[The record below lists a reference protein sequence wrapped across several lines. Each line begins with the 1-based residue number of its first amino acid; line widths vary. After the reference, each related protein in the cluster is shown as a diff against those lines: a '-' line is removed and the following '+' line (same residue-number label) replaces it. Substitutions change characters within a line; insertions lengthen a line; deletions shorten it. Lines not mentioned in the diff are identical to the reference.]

1 MRKAF
6 TLAAALMLSMLP
18 AAAQKQ
24 SAQTA
29 PPPPPPVPAGA
40 RRKVAVLD
48 FNYATVMTS
57 VQAIFGTNQD
67 IGKGITDLLVDKL
80 VNDATYRVIERAAIA
95 KIMAEQNF
103 SNSNRVD
110 TSSAAKIGKLLG
122 VDAIIIGDITQF
134 GRDDSHK
141 GAGGIGSSLGR
152 YGLGQIGI
160 QKAKCTVAI
169 TGRLIDVNTGEILAS
184 VTGEGT
190 SQRTGSNLLGG
201 GGTPYSG
208 GGGGVNMGSSNFAQ
222 TIIGEAIRGA
232 VTQLGGNL
240 DAKASMLPVNET
252 PRAVVNGMVADV
264 SGNQL
269 ILNVGSSQGLQVGDV
284 LQVARTGRVI
294 KDPATGKPLR
304 SIDTQLGTVA
314 ITSVDSGSSVGT
326 FTGSEVKVG
335 DKIGSK

>member
-1 MRKAF
+1 MRN
-6 TLAAALMLSMLP
+6 TLALAALLLTMLP

-24 SAQTA
+24 VQTA
-29 PPPPPPVPAGA
+29 PPPPPMGA

-67 IGKGITDLLVDKL
+67 IGKGITDMLVDKL
-80 VNDATYRVIERAAIA
+80 VNDGTYRVIERQAMA

-134 GRDDSHK
+134 GRDDSNK
-141 GAGGIGSSLGR
+141 GAGGVGSSLGR
-152 YGLGQIGI
+152 YGLGQLGI
-160 QKAKCTVAI
+160 QKAKCTVAV
-169 TGRLIDVNTGEILAS
+169 TGRLVDVNTGEILAS
-184 VTGEGT
+184 VTGMGS
-190 SQRTGSNLLGG
+190 SQRTGTNLLGG

-208 GGGGVNMGSSNFAQ
+208 GGGNVNMGSSNFSQ
-222 TIIGEAIRGA
+222 TIIGEAVRGA
-232 VTQLGGNL
+232 VNQLGANL

-252 PRAVVNGMVADV
+252 PRAQISGLVADV

-269 ILNVGSSQGLQVGDV
+269 VLNVGSAQGVQVGDV

-304 SIDTQLGTVA
+304 SIDTQLGSVA
-314 ITSVDSGSSVGT
+314 VTSVDSGSCMGT
-326 FTGSEVKVG
+326 FTGTEVKVG
-335 DKIGSK
+335 DKVVSK

>member
-1 MRKAF
+1 MRKAL

-29 PPPPPPVPAGA
+29 PPPPPVPAGA

-80 VNDATYRVIERAAIA
+80 VNDATYRVIERAAMA
-95 KIMAEQNF
+95 KILAEQNF

-134 GRDDSHK
+134 GRDDSNK

-160 QKAKCTVAI
+160 QKSKCTVAI
-169 TGRLIDVNTGEILAS
+169 TGRLVDVNTGEILAS
-184 VTGEGT
+184 VTGLGS

-208 GGGGVNMGSSNFAQ
+208 GGGGVNMGSSNFGQ

-232 VTQLGGNL
+232 VDQLGANL
-240 DAKASMLPVNET
+240 DAKAAMLPVNET
-252 PRAVVNGMVADV
+252 PRATVAGLVADV

-269 ILNVGSSQGLQVGDV
+269 ILNVGSSAGLQVGDV
-284 LQVARTGRVI
+284 LQVARAGRVI

-314 ITSVDSGSSVGT
+314 ITSVDSGSSQGT

-335 DKIGSK
+335 DKVVSK